1 MNNEEANNV
10 KYENTDLIIIIK
22 KIFRYM
28 FWADRSG
35 TQCILY

>member
-10 KYENTDLIIIIK
+10 KYENTDLIIK